1 MAAPKGNKFAVG
13 AGGGR
18 PSGYKPEYAKMLE
31 DYFNVPAQ
39 VIDEDEDGKKIKPS
53 SLPTLAGFACKIGVH
68 RETLLNWAEN
78 HQDFFD
84 AFKMAKEHQER
95 ILVENGLMGY
105 YDKTFAIFTAKN
117 LINWRD
123 KQEVEHGMSESL
135 LDLVTKSMKGE

>member
-1 MAAPKGNKFAVG
+1 MTA
-13 AGGGR
+13 GR
-18 PSGYKPEYAKMLE
+18 PTAYKPEYAEMLKA
-31 DYFNVPAQ
+31 YFDVPAQ
-39 VIDEDEDGKKIKPS
+39 VVEGEGDDKKVKPS

-68 RETLLNWAEN
+68 RETLLNWAEV
-78 HQDFFD
+78 HQEFFD

-123 KQEVEHGMSESL
+123 KQEVEHSGKIGLEAIIAG
-135 LDLVTKSMKGE
+135 DE